1 MMLPWTVWWLTV
13 MSNSSHRGLRHTG
26 TEVAM
31 TLMVQLTEVLRD
43 LEAQKVATQ
52 RQQLAKKRVGTMQA
66 GTSAAA
72 SPAPFARRDSLHAN
86 N

>member
-1 MMLPWTVWWLTV
+1 

-72 SPAPFARRDSLHAN
+72 SPAPFARRDSLRAN